1 VKEGEVS
8 IDVYGF
14 LTTEPSA
21 IIKPIHR
28 TTMPV
33 ILTTAEEYDVWLRA
47 RWDEAKALLRPLP
60 DDALKIVARGEKED
74 LAVNRSTSALRGES
88 RRCQPD
94 TIESAFVHT
103 TKTHSRPAAG
113 PYGLRSRR
121 SQT

>member
-1 VKEGEVS
+1 MDGKKEPVWFAASDDRPLLAFAGLWTHWTSVRKVKEGEVS

-47 RWDEAKALLRPLP
+47 PWDEAKALQRPLP
-60 DDALKIVARGEKED
+60 DHALQIVACGAKED
-74 LAVNRSTSALRGES
+74 
-88 RRCQPD
+88 
-94 TIESAFVHT
+94 
-103 TKTHSRPAAG
+103 PA
-113 PYGLRSRR
+113 P
-121 SQT
+121 